1 MDTRREPVIM
11 AERERLPLDVLRGR
25 KKAFLEIGFGNGEFL
40 VHLARADRD
49 STYWGIEMS
58 KSCVVRARKRI
69 TAEDLPNAHLLCGD
83 ARFFLR
89 ECLASESLDG
99 IYMNFPCPWPKKR
112 HTKRR
117 VSSGSFPSEV
127 ARVLKQGC
135 FFELLTDEEWYG
147 REVLGGM
154 AAHPHL
160 EEGEWRV
167 NPPRS
172 VTTKYERKWLEMGKT
187 IFLSK
192 IEKKNCRSGE
202 NPEYLGRAE
211 DVHVRVMR
219 KGPAE
224 NVLKSLFGR
233 EEKAG
238 NGLWIYKKCYADGAG
253 STLLEVVTMDGD
265 FEQKFFLQVADRE
278 EDLLVKVAPYSS
290 PFLTPAVR
298 GAITAL
304 AAELERFCG

>member
-1 MDTRREPVIM
+1 MEKAVQSIIT
-11 AERERLPLDVLRGR
+11 AEMERLPLDVLRGR
-25 KKAFLEIGFGNGEFL
+25 NNAFLEIGFGNGEFL
-40 VHLARADRD
+40 VHLAREDTQ

-69 TAEDLPNAHLLCGD
+69 AAEALPNAHLLCGD

-89 ECLASESLDG
+89 ECCAAGSLDG

-112 HTKRR
+112 HSKRR

-127 ARVLKQGC
+127 ARVLKDGG

-147 REVLGGM
+147 REVLMGM
-154 AAHPHL
+154 TAHPHL

-167 NPPRS
+167 NPPRPF
-172 VTTKYERKWLEMGKT
+172 TTKYERKWLEMGKS

-192 IEKKNCRSGE
+192 IEKKTCRSGE

-219 KGPAE
+219 KGPAG
-224 NVLKSLFGR
+224 NVLKNLFGR
-233 EEKAG
+233 EEKLG
-238 NGLWIYKKCYADGAG
+238 EGLWIYKKCYSDGTG
-253 STLLEVVTMDGD
+253 SMLLEVVTMDGD
-265 FEQKFFLQVADRE
+265 FEQKFFLLVLDRQ
-278 EDLLVKVAPYSS
+278 EDILVKVAPHSS

-298 GAITAL
+298 GAITTL
-304 AAELERFCG
+304 AAELERSCG